1 MTLTA
6 TLRHAKQVLSTSAQI
21 APRLPLDGSGRNPQE
36 MTADFDTVDYFTD
49 QSLVPDP
56 HPYFDHLRSKCPV
69 VREPHYGVLAVT
81 GFEEATA
88 VLKDADTFSSCIAVA
103 GPFPPLPFTPEGDD
117 ITDQI
122 MAHRSMMPMF
132 EHMVTMDPPD
142 HTNARS
148 LLNRLLTPSRLKENE
163 DFMWRLADECLDDFI
178 ANGKCE
184 FLSAYA
190 KPFSTLVIADLLGV
204 PEADHEEFRSV
215 LGAPRPGAQVGSLDG
230 ELVGSNPLQWLD
242 DTFVAYLEDR
252 RKTPRDDVLTALATA
267 KYPDGSTPDAL
278 DVARSATFLF
288 AAGQET
294 TTKLL
299 SASLR
304 VLGDQPEI
312 QEALRRDRSRIP
324 TFIEE
329 SLRMDAPVKSQ
340 FRLAKKNTRVGDMEV
355 SAGTTMMIC
364 PGAVNRDPVRFEN
377 PHEFSL
383 DRKNV
388 REHIA
393 FGRGVHSCPGGPLAR
408 VEGRVSI
415 ERILD
420 RMSEITIDEDKHGSA
435 GSRSYN
441 YEPTFILRGLTE
453 INIKFT
459 PTSAPA

>member
-1 MTLTA
+1 MT
-6 TLRHAKQVLSTSAQI
+6 
-21 APRLPLDGSGRNPQE
+21 
-36 MTADFDTVDYFTD
+36 DFDTVDFYTD
-49 QSLVPDP
+49 PSLVPDP

-81 GFEEATA
+81 GFDEATTI
-88 VLKDADTFSSCIAVA
+88 LKDADTFSACISVA

-122 MAHRSMMPMF
+122 AAHRSQMPMF
-132 EHMVTMDPPD
+132 EHMVTMDPPE

-178 ANGKCE
+178 SEGKCE

-190 KPFSTLVIADLLGV
+190 KPFSMLVIADLLGV
-204 PEADHEEFRSV
+204 PEEDHTQFRTV
-215 LGAPRPGAQVGSLDG
+215 LGAPRPGAIVGSLDHDD
-230 ELVGSNPLQWLD
+230 LVGTNPLEWLD
-242 DTFVAYLEDR
+242 EKFIGYLEDR
-252 RKTPRDDVLTALATA
+252 RKEPRDDVLTALATA
-267 KYPDGSTPDAL
+267 KYPDGSTPP
-278 DVARSATFLF
+278 VIEVVRSATFLF

-299 SASLR
+299 SASLK
-304 VLGDQPEI
+304 VLGERPDI
-312 QEALRRDRSRIP
+312 QETLRKDRSRIP
-324 TFIEE
+324 IFVEE
-329 SLRMDAPVKSQ
+329 SLRMEAPVKSQ
-340 FRLAKKNTRVGDMEV
+340 HRLATKNTRVGEV
-355 SAGTTMMIC
+355 DVPAGTTLMVC

-420 RMSEITIDEDKHGSA
+420 RMSDITIDEEKHGPA
-435 GSRSYN
+435 GDRRYT

-459 PTSAPA
+459 PVA